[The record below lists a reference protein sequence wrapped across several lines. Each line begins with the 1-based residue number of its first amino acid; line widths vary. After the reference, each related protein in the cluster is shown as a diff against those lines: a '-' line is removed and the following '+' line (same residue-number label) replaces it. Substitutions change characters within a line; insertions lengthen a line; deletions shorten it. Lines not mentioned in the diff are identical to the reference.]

1 LNLKNFAPEGE
12 GTSTYPNNSMY
23 EGEWLNG
30 EFHGMGKFSWP
41 DGSEYDG
48 EYYEGKKHGQGRFTY
63 PSKKVYNGGWV
74 NGKQEGEGRLY
85 SQTGSLLKKGIW
97 KDGLYTN
104 SE

>member
-1 LNLKNFAPEGE
+1 
-12 GTSTYPNNSMY
+12 MY

-30 EFHGMGKFSWP
+30 EFHGKGKFTWA

-48 EYYEGKKHGQGRFTY
+48 DYHEGKKHGQGRFTY
-63 PSKKVYNGGWV
+63 ASKKVYNGGWV

-97 KDGLYTN
+97 KDGVYTN